1 MLFFLNVGHVTVGAV
16 TLDVFPKASNGKN
29 AWIGFTLG
37 FDPFHVCGYT
47 AINSLRVRKNL
58 NPVSPQNVVVNKGK
72 FSLNSQK
79 YGFTKIVPT
88 TS

>member
-1 MLFFLNVGHVTVGAV
+1 MLCFLNVGHVTVGVV

-37 FDPFHVCGYT
+37 LILSMFAVTQRQILFGG
-47 AINSLRVRKNL
+47 RKNL
-58 NPVSPQNVVVNKGK
+58 NPVSLQNVVVNKGN
-72 FSLNSQK
+72 FSLNAQK
-79 YGFTKIVPT
+79 YEFTKMVPT